1 MQGKKN
7 PIQSTVY
14 ILLKHPHFTKQYET
28 TTVQI
33 KTNTVQDA
41 PKWKSQYNQ
50 IPTVQSHPNV
60 HSIFIHKNFTIIHF
74 TSK

>member
-50 IPTVQSHPNV
+50 IPTV
-60 HSIFIHKNFTIIHF
+60 
-74 TSK
+74 